1 MDKNRP
7 SGEHN
12 LVEWACPYLGEKRRL
27 YRLIDPR
34 LEGNFS
40 IKGAQKDAQLDCHFL
55 SRDPKVRPL
64 MSEVV
69 EALRTLM
76 NLKDMA
82 SSSFHYQALQEERA
96 NRQQQLENG
105 NGQLKNVAYLN
116 GKLSSKNGCP

>member
-12 LVEWACPYLGEKRRL
+12 LVEWARPYLGEKRRL

-40 IKGAQKDAQLDCHFL
+40 IKGAQKAAQLACHCL

-69 EALRTLM
+69 EALRPLM
-76 NLKDMA
+76 NLKDME
-82 SSSFHYQALQEERA
+82 SSSFHLGTA
-96 NRQQQLENG
+96 
-105 NGQLKNVAYLN
+105 V
-116 GKLSSKNGCP
+116 